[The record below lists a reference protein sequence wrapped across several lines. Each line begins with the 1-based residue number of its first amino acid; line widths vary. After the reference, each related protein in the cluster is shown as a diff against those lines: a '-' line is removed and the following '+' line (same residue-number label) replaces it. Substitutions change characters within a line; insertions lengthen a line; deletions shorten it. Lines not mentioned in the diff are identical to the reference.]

1 MNIIHPT
8 LGAGRKSSGYGW
20 RVLNGQREFHPG
32 VDFAAP
38 SGTPVFAVLPG
49 KVVYQGNRDPNGY
62 GQQIVIQHGDKLF
75 SQYGH
80 LSKIEVT
87 TGQLVKAGQRIG
99 QIGSTGRSFG
109 AHLHFEVRSNNG
121 VPYTRLNAE
130 DFLAGKID
138 LKPLI
143 GGSKLPQL
151 VIGLLVAGGL
161 WALTELA

>member
-8 LGAGRKSSGYGW
+8 LNAGRKSSGYGW
-20 RVLNGQREFHPG
+20 RVLGGKREFHYG

-38 SGTPVFAVLPG
+38 TGTPVFAVLPG
-49 KVVYQGNRDPNGY
+49 KVVYQGNRDPNGF
-62 GQQIVIQHGDKLF
+62 GLQIIIQHGDKVYT
-75 SQYGH
+75 QYGH

-99 QIGSTGRSFG
+99 QIGNTGKSFG
-109 AHLHFEVRSNNG
+109 AHLHFEVRTNN
-121 VPYTRLNAE
+121 VLPYIRLNAE

-143 GGSKLPQL
+143 GGSNIPSL

-161 WALTELA
+161 WALTELV